1 MYPAFIT
8 NKAVN
13 ISITLRSP
21 ILPIEILFLSGA
33 DKAAYLIGVNS
44 SDMLKG
50 LVHPRVKVGNE
61 YVTKGQ
67 SVEQVRNL

>member
-1 MYPAFIT
+1 M
-8 NKAVN
+8 
-13 ISITLRSP
+13 
-21 ILPIEILFLSGA
+21 LFLSGA

-67 SVEQVRNL
+67 SVEQVRNP